1 MWHQHNIDFRDADSA
16 RHLTVHVLAP
26 ALRTAHTGGLL
37 SGWWFM
43 NKDPWRL
50 RYRSQA
56 PYGVPDLLDTLA
68 VGGLITGWSQEVYEP
83 EITAF
88 GGAEAMQAAHE
99 LFHTDSVHLL
109 VPTPAAVGRRETAVL
124 LCSAMMRGAGLDVFE
139 QADVWERVSFLRPGH
154 APTTARHTEAI
165 RVLTNARPDSVLPAD
180 WAGAF
185 TTLGETL
192 SHLARN
198 GQLTRGLRAVLAHH
212 VIFHANRARLTA
224 RDQAT
229 LAHLAATS
237 IFHSDEAAQP
247 PTTAAPTTVRSTA
260 VTTLHKSPDTLRNA
274 LVDRLIDDG
283 TLRTPHIEAA
293 FRTVPRH
300 EFLPGVPIDDAYAD
314 EAVYV
319 KHDASGVR
327 ISAASQPGIVAMM
340 LEQLAARPGDTVF
353 EAGAG
358 TGYNAALLGAIV
370 GMDGAKGRVLAVDID
385 DDLVAGARKH
395 LASAGVKNVDAVCA
409 DGALGHPEHTPYDR
423 GIATVGAFEMQDA
436 WLSGLKPGGRFV
448 APIRLRGTASRSI
461 AFERDAEGG
470 DRWVSVDSQLAVFMP
485 LRGIGD
491 DARTYVPIAPG
502 VVLQVHGDQDVR
514 VTEGVLDKERHQ
526 VWTGVRYAGNESF
539 EWLDLWLSLRLRN
552 ALMRMNVED
561 DGRALVESGILTPM
575 FGWGAMATTDSGDLA
590 YLTLRPVQTPDGKR
604 YEVGVIGH
612 GSAALAHQVADEIRV
627 WNQDYRDRTVRI
639 EIPDHAETP
648 TADRFVL
655 PRKHHPMTVVWQR

>member
-1 MWHQHNIDFRDADSA
+1 MWHQHNIDFHNADSA

-26 ALRTAHTGGLL
+26 ALRSATAGGLL
-37 SGWWFM
+37 SAWWFM
-43 NKDPWRL
+43 NKSPWRL
-50 RYRSQA
+50 RYRSQTA
-56 PYGVPDLLDTLA
+56 CGIPDLLDTLA
-68 VGGLITGWSQEVYEP
+68 VDGLITGWCHGVYEP
-83 EITAF
+83 EPTAF

-99 LFHTDSVHLL
+99 LFHADSLHLL
-109 VPTPAAVGRRETAVL
+109 ASKPAAVGARETAVL
-124 LCSAMMRGAGLDVFE
+124 LCSAMMRGAGLDLFE
-139 QADVWERVSFLRPGH
+139 QADVWERVGYLRPGP
-154 APTTARHTEAI
+154 APTTARHTKAI
-165 RVLTNARPDSVLPAD
+165 RVLMNARPDAVVSAD
-180 WAGAF
+180 WAAGF

-192 SHLARN
+192 AQLAHTGR
-198 GQLTRGLRAVLAHH
+198 LTRGLRAVLAHH

-237 IFHSDEAAQP
+237 VFHSDEAPRP
-247 PTTAAPTTVRSTA
+247 PTTAAPTPLRSTA
-260 VTTLHKSPDTLRNA
+260 VTTLHESPNTLRNA
-274 LVDRLIDDG
+274 LVDHLIADG
-283 TLRTPHIEAA
+283 TLRTPRIEAA

-300 EFLPGVPIDDAYAD
+300 EFLPGVPLDDAYAD

-327 ISAASQPGIVAMM
+327 ISAASQPGIVALM
-340 LEQLAARPGDTVF
+340 LEQLAPQPGDTVF

-370 GMDGAKGRVLAVDID
+370 GADGRVVTVDID
-385 DDLVAGARKH
+385 DDLVAGTREH
-395 LASAGVKNVDAVCA
+395 LAASGAKNVVAVCA
-409 DGALGHPEHTPYDR
+409 DGALGHPERALYHR

-461 AFERDAEGG
+461 AFERDTDRG

-485 LRGIGD
+485 LRGVGD

-502 VVLQVHGDQDVR
+502 IVLQVHGDQDVQ

-526 VWTGVRYAGNESF
+526 VWTEVRYAGNESF
-539 EWLDLWLSLRLRN
+539 EWLDLWLSLRVPN
-552 ALMRMNVED
+552 SLMRMNVED
-561 DGRALVESGILTPM
+561 DGRALVESGVLAPM
-575 FGWGAMATTDSGDLA
+575 FGWGAMATTDGDDLA
-590 YLTLRPVQTPDGKR
+590 YLTLRPVETPEGRR

-612 GSAALAHQVADEIRV
+612 GSATLTHQVADEIRL
-627 WNQDYRDRTVRI
+627 WNKDYRDRTVRI
-639 EIPDHAETP
+639 EIPDHPETP

-655 PRKHHPMTVVWQR
+655 PRKHHPMTVVWER